1 MLIRHILCLP
11 PCLAH
16 LKSTGHLSWAEL
28 WLRKKAQWN
37 SSMMMVLHTM
47 HTHRK
52 IMMNPGRSFY
62 SLVCSLVK
70 QLLYQVGQRCKAVFF
85 IDFVKLKT
93 QLNQDHLCVLS
104 SSSSIHSFSKKQTIF
119 IMKSD
124 LGQIP
129 VGMVDQVKLFYPTI
143 WMMMTCQL
151 LQNNHAPWKIGISSL
166 TLFSMPLIFVVAT
179 SGVTPPVS
187 SSSLKTKPSKIRI

>member
-1 MLIRHILCLP
+1 MLASLP
-11 PCLAH
+11 CASKKYGPFVMGWIVV
-16 LKSTGHLSWAEL
+16 K
-28 WLRKKAQWN
+28 KKAQWN

-129 VGMVDQVKLFYPTI
+129 VGMVRLTKWNFSTQPFEWWWLANCYRIIMHLGKLASHLWLSFQCPWFLLLPLQV
-143 WMMMTCQL
+143 
-151 LQNNHAPWKIGISSL
+151 
-166 TLFSMPLIFVVAT
+166 
-179 SGVTPPVS
+179 
-187 SSSLKTKPSKIRI
+187 